1 VLERVA
7 FISIF
12 KQGYGGGEGRAA
24 HEFARRFAD
33 TYDTAL
39 IVPGDTAG
47 LVFDGTRLKVLQL
60 RKVGKGNAC
69 VPLLSQENIRLLFG
83 FLDEYDPDIVHAHD
97 PALTGLLGQI
107 WAKMRAKPFVHTSHI
122 LPGMIMDFGAKEVA
136 NIPDGF
142 LADAFTH
149 DYMNSFYRNCDA
161 IVALNQTMVDRFRQF
176 GYTGRMFVI
185 PNGRNLEQY
194 SRCHNADL
202 GTKEINLTYIG
213 FISRRKNQ
221 VFLIEALSHLP
232 SRYRL
237 QIVGVPLNPA
247 HLDELKQAVHR
258 AGLDDRVV
266 CPGEISH
273 KEIPALLER
282 THVLVSASKME
293 VQSLVVIEALASGTP
308 VVGLANE
315 TVDELVDDT
324 VGCRVP
330 SEATPEEFARSVERI
345 CGLPQTE
352 YDRLC
357 ENARRRVET
366 LDWSVVVGRT
376 SDAYEKILED
386 AESFQPDQT
395 RLSKII
401 DLVPSRPVR
410 NFLHR
415 RAADPE
421 PGEKGMRS
429 VSIRT
434 WVFTSLSVALSMAVQ
449 LDRQRRAGIL
459 RRRHKGWPR
468 TLPVLRRNMLRRGKH

>member
-24 HEFARRFAD
+24 HELARRFAD

-83 FLDEYDPDIVHAHD
+83 FLDEYQPDIIHAHD
-97 PALTGLLGQI
+97 PALTGLLAQI

-136 NIPDGF
+136 NIPEGF
-142 LADAFTH
+142 LADAFTQN
-149 DYMNSFYRNCDA
+149 YMETFYRNCDA

-176 GYTGRMFVI
+176 GYAGRMFVI

-194 SRCHNADL
+194 SRCRNADL
-202 GTKEINLTYIG
+202 GSKEIQLTYIG

-221 VFLIEALSHLP
+221 AYLIEALGRLP
-232 SRYRL
+232 ARYRL
-237 QIVGVPLNPA
+237 QIVGVPLNPD
-247 HLDELKQAVHR
+247 HLDALKQAVHQ
-258 AGLDDRVV
+258 AGLDGRVDF
-266 CPGEISH
+266 PGEISH
-273 KEIPALLER
+273 KEIPTLLER

-293 VQSLVVIEALASGTP
+293 VQSLVVLEALASGTP
-308 VVGLANE
+308 VVGLSNE

-324 VGCRVP
+324 VGCRL
-330 SEATPEEFARSVERI
+330 SKEAAPEEFARSVEKI
-345 CGLPQTE
+345 CALPQQE
-352 YDRLC
+352 YDRMC
-357 ENARRRVET
+357 EAARRRVQSM
-366 LDWSVVVGRT
+366 DWSVVVNRT
-376 SDAYEKILED
+376 SEAYETILKD
-386 AESFQPDQT
+386 AALYQPDQT

-401 DLVPSRPVR
+401 DLVPSSPVR
-410 NFLHR
+410 SFLHR
-415 RAADPE
+415 RAAE
-421 PGEKGMRS
+421 PVPGTKGMGS
-429 VSIRT
+429 VPIRT

-449 LDRQRRAGIL
+449 LDRQRRAVWL
-459 RRRHKGWPR
+459 RRKHKGWSVSI
-468 TLPVLRRNMLRRGKH
+468 PVLSRNMLRRGKH